1 MKRLYPIFITASTT
15 LVLLLL
21 IVWWRA
27 GSGALLAEPRVPGL
41 DNRTDS
47 TAEIINV
54 TIGEF
59 FESYATENSSSQHDW
74 PRFRGEDFDNIVKD
88 PTPLADTWPA
98 GGPPIVW
105 QHTLGEG
112 HAAPVIKNG
121 KVYLLDY
128 DEKEKAD
135 VLKCYSL
142 KTGTELWRR
151 WYHVPLKRNHGMSRT
166 IPAVTD
172 KYLVTIG
179 PRCHVMCTDPET
191 GDLLWTLDL
200 EKAYGS
206 ETPFWYTGQCP
217 LIYNDVA
224 VLATG
229 GKALLIGVDCATG
242 KVLWETPNPDSV
254 KMSHSSVIPYTIL
267 GKDMFIYSG
276 IGATV
281 GVSASGSDIG
291 KLLWMNKE
299 WSPSVVAPSAVKLS
313 DNSLLMLAGYGFGGG
328 KITLQKKGDA
338 FVATLESKHN
348 PREGLASEQQTPIV
362 TGNNVW
368 TIMPK
373 DAGQTRNLLACYDV
387 NNINTPVWISD
398 KEIRF
403 GLGPYII
410 ADDKMYLLND
420 DGELFMFSFNGNNV
434 TLLARHKVLEGV
446 DAWGPF
452 AIADGYLIMRDSHN
466 VVCLD
471 IGE

>member
-1 MKRLYPIFITASTT
+1 MKRLYPIFITASIT
-15 LVLLLL
+15 LAFILL
-21 IVWWRA
+21 IIWWQSGA
-27 GSGALLAEPRVPGL
+27 GALLAEPRVPGL
-41 DNRTDS
+41 DNRPDGD
-47 TAEIINV
+47 AAAIDV

-59 FESYATENSSSQHDW
+59 FETYATETTSSENDW
-74 PRFRGEDFDNIVKD
+74 PRFRGENFDNIVKD

-98 GGPPIVW
+98 EGPRIVW
-105 QHTLGEG
+105 QHPLGEG

-151 WYHVPLKRNHGMSRT
+151 WYKVPLKRNHGMSRT

-179 PRCHVMCTDPET
+179 PRCHVMCMNPET
-191 GDLLWTLDL
+191 GELLWTLDL
-200 EKAYGS
+200 EKEYGT

-229 GKALLIGVDCATG
+229 GKALLIGVDCETG
-242 KVLWETPNPDSV
+242 NVLWETPNPDSI
-254 KMSHSSVIPYTIL
+254 KMSHSSIIPFTLL
-267 GKDMFIYSG
+267 GKEMFVYSG
-276 IGATV
+276 IGGTA
-281 GVSASGSDIG
+281 GVSASESDMG
-291 KLLWMNKE
+291 KLLWMNKQ
-299 WSPSVVAPSAVKLS
+299 WSPSVIAPSAVKLT
-313 DNSLLMLAGYGFGGG
+313 DNSLLVLAGYGFGGG
-328 KITLQKKGDA
+328 KIVLSKKGEA
-338 FVATLESKHN
+338 FEAVLESKHN
-348 PREGLASEQQTPIV
+348 PREGIASEQQTPILA
-362 TGNNVW
+362 GNSLW

-373 DAGQTRNLLACYDV
+373 DAGQTRNLLVRYD
-387 NNINTPVWISD
+387 I
-398 KEIRF
+398 K
-403 GLGPYII
+403 YII
-410 ADDKMYLLND
+410 ADNKMYILND
-420 DGELFMFSFNGNNV
+420 DGELFMYQFNGTTV

-466 VVCLD
+466 VICLD